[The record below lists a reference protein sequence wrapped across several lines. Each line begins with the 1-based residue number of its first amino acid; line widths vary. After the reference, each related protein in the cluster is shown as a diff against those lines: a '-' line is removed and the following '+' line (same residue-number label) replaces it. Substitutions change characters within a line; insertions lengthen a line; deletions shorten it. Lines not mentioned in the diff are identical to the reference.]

1 MTPDQIVAICVFV
14 AVMGLIISNK
24 IHQALAALLGAV
36 VLLVTGVISFD
47 AGIESI
53 DFNALG
59 VLCGM
64 MLFVAVVRSCGI
76 FEFIAIKATKLA
88 HGNPWMIMVYFVII
102 TAVLSALLD
111 NVTTILLLGPM
122 TLMVCKMLNVHPIP
136 FFLTEIM
143 ASNIGGTATLIG
155 DPPNIMIGSEAGLS
169 FFDFLAVN
177 GPVIV
182 IILAAVILIF
192 RFRYGNKMNVPKEVR
207 EHVMMLDEHD
217 AITNP
222 RLFKISVAMII
233 ALAVAFGLHGF
244 LGLQSSVIA
253 LTAAA
258 IIILLG
264 KFSMEK
270 AIEGI
275 EWGTIGFL
283 LGLFIVVG
291 ALNHTGVISMF
302 ADAIF
307 AWTHGDTVLTMIV
320 ILWVSA
326 ILSAFLNNI
335 PFVATVI
342 PIILALQASGMDV
355 YPLWWALSL
364 GVCLGGNGSLVGASA
379 NVVLGA
385 ISEREGYPITFI
397 YFLKQCFPIMIVTI
411 AIAMGYLLLVF

>member
-1 MTPDQIVAICVFV
+1 MTPGQIVALCVFA

-36 VLLVTGVISFD
+36 ALLVSGTMTFQE
-47 AGIESI
+47 GIDSI

-64 MLFVAVVRSCGI
+64 MLFVAVVKSCGI
-76 FEFIAIKATKLA
+76 FEYIAIKAAKLA
-88 HGNPWMIMVYFVII
+88 KGNPWMIMVYFVVI

-122 TLMVCKMLNVHPIP
+122 TLMVCKILDVHPVP

-143 ASNIGGTATLIG
+143 ASNIGGTSTLIG
-155 DPPNIMIGSEAGLS
+155 DPPNILIGSEAGLS

-177 GPVIV
+177 GPA
-182 IILAAVILIF
+182 ILITLVVVLVIF
-192 RFRYGNKMNVPKEVR
+192 RFKYGRKMGVSEQARK
-207 EHVMMLDEHD
+207 HVMTLDEHE
-217 AITNP
+217 AITDP
-222 RLFKISVAMII
+222 RLFKISIVMII
-233 ALAVAFGLHGF
+233 ALAVAFTMHGF
-244 LGLQSSVIA
+244 FGLEPAIIA
-253 LTAAA
+253 LTASA
-258 IIILLG
+258 IVLVLG
-264 KFSMEK
+264 RFSMEK
-270 AIEGI
+270 AIAGI

-291 ALNHTGVISMF
+291 ALNTTGLIGLF
-302 ADAIF
+302 ANAIF
-307 AWTHGDTVLTMIV
+307 DVTGGNTILAMVV

-335 PFVATVI
+335 PFVATII

-355 YPLWWALSL
+355 SPLWWALSL
-364 GVCLGGNGSLVGASA
+364 GACLGGNGSLVGASA

-385 ISEREGYPITFI
+385 ISEREGYPITFG
-397 YFLKQCFPIMIVTI
+397 YFFKECFPLMIVTV
-411 AIAMGYLLLVF
+411 AVSMGYLLIVF

>member
-1 MTPDQIVAICVFV
+1 MTPDQIVAICVF
-14 AVMGLIISNK
+14 AGTMGLIVSNK
-24 IHQALAALLGAV
+24 IHQALAALIGAV
-36 VLLVTGVISFD
+36 IILVTGVISFD
-47 AGIESI
+47 DGISSI

-76 FEFIAIKATKLA
+76 FEYIAIKAAKIA
-88 HGNPWMIMVYFVII
+88 RGNPWLIMVYFVIV
-102 TAVLSALLD
+102 TAILSALLD

-122 TLMVCKMLNVHPIP
+122 TLMVSKMLDVHPVP

-177 GPVIV
+177 GPAIV
-182 IILAAVILIF
+182 IILAVTIVIF
-192 RFRYGNKMNVPKEVR
+192 RFKYGRKMSVTERAKK
-207 EHVMMLDEHD
+207 HVMSLDERD
-217 AITNP
+217 AITDP
-222 RLFKISVAMII
+222 RLFKISVTMIVV
-233 ALAVAFGLHGF
+233 LAVAFGLHGV
-244 LGLQSSVIA
+244 LGIESSVIA

-258 IIILLG
+258 IILVLG
-264 KFSMEK
+264 KFPMAK
-270 AIEGI
+270 AIDGI

-291 ALNHTGVISMF
+291 ALNTTGVIGMF

-307 AWTHGDTVLTMIV
+307 SWTHGDTALTMIV

-326 ILSAFLNNI
+326 ILSSFLNNI

-379 NVVLGA
+379 NVVLVA
-385 ISEREGYPITFI
+385 ISEREGYPISFG
-397 YFLKQCFPIMIVTI
+397 YFLRQCFPIMIVSI
-411 AIAMGYLLLVF
+411 VIAMGYLLVVF

>member
-1 MTPDQIVAICVFV
+1 MTPDQIVAICVFA
-14 AVMGLIISNK
+14 AVMGLIIWNK

-36 VLLVTGVISFD
+36 VLLVSGVISFD
-47 AGIESI
+47 AGIDSI

-76 FEFIAIKATKLA
+76 FEYIAIKATKIA

-169 FFDFLAVN
+169 FFDFLAIN

-182 IILAAVILIF
+182 IIIAAVLVIF
-192 RFRYGNKMNVPKEVR
+192 RFRYGRKMNVPDEVR
-207 EHVMMLDEHD
+207 GHVMTLDERD
-217 AITNP
+217 AITDP
-222 RLFKISVAMII
+222 RLFKISVVMIVLL
-233 ALAVAFGLHGF
+233 ALAFGLHGF

-270 AIEGI
+270 ALEGI

-283 LGLFIVVG
+283 LGLFVVVG
-291 ALNHTGVISMF
+291 ALNTTGVIGMF

-326 ILSAFLNNI
+326 VLSAFLNNI

-385 ISEREGYPITFI
+385 ISEREGYPITFT

-411 AIAMGYLLLVF
+411 AIAMGYLLVVF